1 MHTQVTRREQSMR
14 SAVACSWRS
23 RRSSHAHS
31 HAATPPALENW
42 DDVFGVLELDSKA
55 QSTIVR
61 SRLTMAA
68 TVAYALRKL
77 PPSELGALSASCGRG
92 RDGRL
97 LLWIVGAREAM
108 EGELARGG
116 HLAGPLA
123 ALSPPSLGSRGL
135 ELVLIGPEMSTWE
148 LERTNPVDPSAR
160 SILIRARSGTLHA
173 LHPSP
178 SAAPDDAPPDLVVL
192 FNSGIG
198 TLLWPLVEHWLPTIA
213 LLLNLRVPLLCT
225 SFNEHEARGEEALL
239 GGPFGTTYLLPSQ
252 QNPFAHSTPLAAV
265 ASACADDAAAEST
278 ALQAVVAAEAAAAA
292 AAATVDAAPTGTA
305 ARASPSDAT
314 RSNSW
319 IKWVVG
325 SSNDAAALAGPA
337 QAKARDLI
345 RTCAKM
351 FALKNMDAWLEELNA
366 GEALLPATNR
376 CVSVGP
382 QEALVS
388 RAETVAANVMLLA
401 EATADTGLA
410 LMAYKK
416 GAVEALNRFIGVRG
430 EAPFASTTAAGES
443 ASKPVSNGPPR
454 QSYTGVSALERVH
467 TGAATALRN
476 IHSAVAEA
484 RKLELPPE
492 DCESLLPAGPA
503 AYRNVFKGQWINM
516 RSAPSMHGAIVARL
530 PPDATVTAEAARG
543 DWLRLCSDEHSAGV
557 TNTTPAP
564 ETWVLVR
571 HPVHGTLL
579 EPV

>member
-1 MHTQVTRREQSMR
+1 MR

-23 RRSSHAHS
+23 RRNFHALSHAP
-31 HAATPPALENW
+31 TPPALESW
-42 DDVFGVLELDSKA
+42 DDVFAVLKLDSKA
-55 QSTIVR
+55 QSTLVR

-77 PPSELGALSASCGRG
+77 PLSEQGVQSASCGRG

-123 ALSPPSLGSRGL
+123 ALSPPSFGSRGL

-148 LERTNPVDPSAR
+148 LERTNPVAPSAR

-198 TLLWPLVEHWLPTIA
+198 TLLWPLVEHWLPTIS
-213 LLLNLRVPLLCT
+213 LLLNLSVPLLCT
-225 SFNEHEARGEEALL
+225 CFNEHEARGEEALL
-239 GGPFGTTYLLPSQ
+239 GGSFGTTYLLPSQ
-252 QNPFAHSTPLAAV
+252 QNPLAHSTPLAAV
-265 ASACADDAAAEST
+265 ASACAEDATAEAT

-292 AAATVDAAPTGTA
+292 AATAIVDAAPTGTDVAA
-305 ARASPSDAT
+305 ARATPSDAS

-325 SSNDAAALAGPA
+325 SSHDAAALAGPA

-351 FALKNMDAWLEELNA
+351 FALKNMDAWLEELNT
-366 GEALLPATNR
+366 GEALLPATNG
-376 CVSVGP
+376 CASVGQ

-388 RAETVAANVMLLA
+388 RVETVAANVLLLA

-416 GAVEALNRFIGVRG
+416 GAVEALHRSLGVRG
-430 EAPFASTTAAGES
+430 EGSFASTTAMGED

-492 DCESLLPAGPA
+492 DGESLLPAGPA
-503 AYRNVFKGQWINM
+503 AYRNVFKGQWINV
-516 RSAPSMHGAIVARL
+516 RNAPSMHGAIVARL

-543 DWLRLCSDEHSAGV
+543 GWLRLCSDERLAGV
-557 TNTTPAP
+557 ANIMPAP
-564 ETWVLVR
+564 DTWVLVR